1 MPKSTTH
8 AGTPRSPAHV
18 HRSLQTT
25 PLNPTNTLV
34 CPRAPRLRPTR
45 REAPWQHRERV
56 YYPASIS
63 ASESQHIR
71 RAVAVVVPEDEPLLP
86 RALFVPHTSRGA
98 RMVRA
103 ALEMDKP
110 REPPVVL
117 EDVDDGMDQ
126 F

>member
-1 MPKSTTH
+1 MY
-8 AGTPRSPAHV
+8 
-18 HRSLQTT
+18 RSLQTT

-34 CPRAPRLRPTR
+34 CPGAPRLRATE
-45 REAPWQHRERV
+45 REAPWPRRERI
-56 YYPASIS
+56 YLPASIS

-71 RAVAVVVPEDEPLLP
+71 KAAAVVVLEDEPLLP
-86 RALFVPHTSRGA
+86 RALFVPHPSRGA

-110 REPPVVL
+110 HEPPVVL